1 MNEFVKRLKA
11 EERGFTLVELI
22 SSITIFAMV
31 VGLISAVTMFGMRS
45 YHQITVQNALRDEAD
60 LIMSTI
66 ITKLYTYG
74 PERVQNTAGGVELI
88 KSGANPQVIAVNG
101 SDIVIA
107 TGGTGADSGSP
118 IAVQSELEGS
128 TITLIKTDGRTAPLN
143 APYPSGT
150 IEIKLVLKYQG
161 NEEDRLELNSQFGF

>member
-1 MNEFVKRLKA
+1 MNEFVRRLKA

-31 VGLISAVTMFGMRS
+31 LGLISGVTMFGMRS

-74 PERVQNTAGGVELI
+74 PERVQNITGGIELI
-88 KSGANPQVIAVNG
+88 KSGANPEIIAVNG
-101 SDIVIA
+101 DEIVIA
-107 TGGTGADSGSP
+107 TGSTGADSGSP
-118 IAVQSELEGS
+118 IAVQSKLEGS
-128 TITLIKTDGRTAPLN
+128 TITLIKTDGRTAPLDT
-143 APYPSGT
+143 PYESGT

-161 NEEDRLELNSQFGF
+161 NVEDKLELSSQFGF

>member
-1 MNEFVKRLKA
+1 MNEFVRRLKA
-11 EERGFTLVELI
+11 QERGFTLVELI

-31 VGLISAVTMFGMRS
+31 AGLISGVTMFGMRS

-74 PERVQNTAGGVELI
+74 PERVQNTAGGIELI
-88 KSGANPQVIAVNG
+88 KSGADPETIAVNG
-101 SDIVIA
+101 SEIVLA
-107 TGGTGADSGSP
+107 AGRTGAVSGSP
-118 IAVQSELEGS
+118 IAVQSELGGS
-128 TITLIKTDGRTAPLN
+128 TITLIQTDGRTAPLG

-161 NEEDRLELNSQFGF
+161 NEEDRLEMSSQFGF